1 MAYRTK
7 VYDFLNKKYLKP
19 ILKFVGLT
27 VDKSNEISM
36 LAWVGDNVDEEY
48 LNKPKQ
54 FNVKSV
60 KERSS

>member
-19 ILKFVGLT
+19 ILKFIGLT

-48 LNKPKQ
+48 DRHYIKYQRKVILIG
-54 FNVKSV
+54 S
-60 KERSS
+60 